1 MNKMYAQRNGVPVD
15 NTKQTNATRAVEKL
29 IERDR
34 QSRER
39 SQHIIDYYTNG
50 QQKGMRI

>member
-1 MNKMYAQRNGVPVD
+1 MNKLYAQRNGVPVD

-34 QSRER
+34 QNRER
-39 SQHIIDYYTNG
+39 SAQILDYYKNG
-50 QQKGMRI
+50 QQNGVRI